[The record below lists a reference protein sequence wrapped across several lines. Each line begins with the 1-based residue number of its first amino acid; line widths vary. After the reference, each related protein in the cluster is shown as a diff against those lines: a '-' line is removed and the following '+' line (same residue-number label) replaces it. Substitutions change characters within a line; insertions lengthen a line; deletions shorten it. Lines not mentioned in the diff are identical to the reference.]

1 MHGMQGAYV
10 WVIGSDSK
18 AAPRPVTLG
27 PTAANNVV
35 VSKGLSSGDRVV
47 VEGVLK
53 VQPGAP
59 VKATPVDLDGDEVKA
74 ENGGDGKA
82 RS

>member
-1 MHGMQGAYV
+1 MQGTYV

-18 AAPRPVTLG
+18 AAPRLVTLG
-27 PTAANNVV
+27 ATAANNVV

-47 VEGVLK
+47 VEGILK

-59 VKATPVDLDGDEVKA
+59 VKVTPVDLDGDEVKA
-74 ENGGDGKA
+74 ENGAGGKA